1 MKELRVFLIQLHV
14 LSAFFFF
21 KEGFTTSWWTYF
33 FFNFDVWLL
42 DHVAASVL
50 SLRDTVKEL
59 TSSLSPRVN
68 LYLQGQSRRVQVEL
82 RSVPD
87 SGTMPLIAVSI
98 VSVSIGDVKVR
109 QMRPAKGSESQ
120 WVREEI

>member
-1 MKELRVFLIQLHV
+1 MNLL
-14 LSAFFFF
+14 
-21 KEGFTTSWWTYF
+21 

-50 SLRDTVKEL
+50 SLRNTVKEL

>member
-1 MKELRVFLIQLHV
+1 MFCLLFFLKKVSQQ
-14 LSAFFFF
+14 AD
-21 KEGFTTSWWTYF
+21 EPT

-50 SLRDTVKEL
+50 SLRNTVKEL
-59 TSSLSPRVN
+59 TSLSPRVN